1 MEPKCAQV
9 ISLACLNQRFVVW
22 TVHTKNELVRGSKSS
37 QTLNDKQVSTMIR
50 DRYLDQ
56 LAFYKHIGVGKT
68 PEAFEE
74 INYKIDR
81 LHRIL

>member
-1 MEPKCAQV
+1 MFLNTPVC
-9 ISLACLNQRFVVW
+9 LNCLNQRLLVCL
-22 TVHTKNELVRGSKSS
+22 VHTKNELVRGSKSS

>member
-1 MEPKCAQV
+1 M
-9 ISLACLNQRFVVW
+9 
-22 TVHTKNELVRGSKSS
+22 VRGSKSS